1 MKQISSFSFVSK
13 KNDRKKGSQYGMI
26 WKGQGSGGAG

>member
-13 KNDRKKGSQYGMI
+13 KNESKKSSQDGMI